1 METEKD
7 GEKEETEETEEMKE
21 DSESE
26 SENEMETDENV
37 TKFEDDTK
45 YEKLMEKMSWCG
57 ENVKTE
63 LQTVLNQIFTVFE
76 SDNTYQRKILK
87 YYNRKLH

>member
-1 METEKD
+1 METDSTETETEKMNTSD
-7 GEKEETEETEEMKE
+7 ESDSDE
-21 DSESE
+21 D
-26 SENEMETDENV
+26 METDDNV

-76 SDNTYQRKILK
+76 ADE
-87 YYNRKLH
+87 KLEW